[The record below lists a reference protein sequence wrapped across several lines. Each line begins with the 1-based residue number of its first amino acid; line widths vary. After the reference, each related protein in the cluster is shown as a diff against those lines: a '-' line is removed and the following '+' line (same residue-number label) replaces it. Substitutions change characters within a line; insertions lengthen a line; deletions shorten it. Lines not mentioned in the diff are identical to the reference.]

1 MLPHP
6 DLAELGDIVDT
17 LARFLA
23 KIGLEANAGDL
34 ARYARRDD
42 LADWLDGAHG
52 AEVWA
57 QTLGSIEAATML
69 LSGQE
74 ARSAARM
81 VAYHERGTYLV
92 ARMKAAKAA

>member
-1 MLPHP
+1 MNRDRITVLPRREIGAGGN
-6 DLAELGDIVDT
+6 DGDD
-17 LARFLA
+17 
-23 KIGLEANAGDL
+23 
-34 ARYARRDD
+34 
-42 LADWLDGAHG
+42 ADWLDGAHG

-69 LSGQE
+69 LSGQD

-81 VAYHERGTYLV
+81 VAHHERGTYLV